1 METLCHFEIS
11 YRFRATKLVKSHGE
25 VDVTGNIKCRSKI
38 SFFQY
43 CCVFENKKVENMRE
57 NKLEGACT
65 YRRGGGGEGE
75 SNNDGERKKNDM
87 EEEKNDLA
95 TVSREQSQICST
107 MSSPRL

>member
-1 METLCHFEIS
+1 
-11 YRFRATKLVKSHGE
+11 
-25 VDVTGNIKCRSKI
+25 
-38 SFFQY
+38 
-43 CCVFENKKVENMRE
+43 MRE

-65 YRRGGGGEGE
+65 YRRGWEAE

>member
-25 VDVTGNIKCRSKI
+25 VDVTGNVKCRSKI
-38 SFFQY
+38 SSFRC

-65 YRRGGGGEGE
+65 YRRDGEGE
-75 SNNDGERKKNDM
+75 SNNDGERKKNDV

-107 MSSPRL
+107 MSSPQL